1 MYRIAIS
8 VMLFLAS
15 AVCFAQINPKP
26 RVMQSVTD
34 ESMVI
39 DDRGS
44 KLEVFPTLRAA
55 KILSTSEKGE
65 AHSEFM
71 ARKSAP
77 INRQQLGVVFNHAM
91 QARGYTTGEIAFK
104 MKDGLQ
110 APDWLDK
117 SSYPGLAKLTAP
129 NIYLVVARTPAEFV
143 KLTKQL
149 QARTDMEWVEPI
161 VTYGAPGPTPDA
173 H

>member
-1 MYRIAIS
+1 
-8 VMLFLAS
+8 MLFLACMAS
-15 AVCFAQINPKP
+15 FAQIKPTP

-39 DDRGS
+39 NDRGS
-44 KLEVFPTLRAA
+44 RLVVFPALRAV
-55 KILSTSEKGE
+55 KKMSISGNGNV
-65 AHSEFM
+65 HSEIM
-71 ARKSAP
+71 ADKSDP
-77 INRQQLGVVFNHAM
+77 INPHQLGVVFNSAM
-91 QARGYTTGEIAFK
+91 QVRGYITGEIAFK

-110 APDWLDK
+110 ATDWLDP

-143 KLTKQL
+143 ELTRQL

-161 VTYGAPGPTPDA
+161 VVYGPRLAPEAARP
-173 H
+173 